1 MSIYM
6 AFFYAITIVM
16 LVGALVMS
24 VTTFF
29 NISTAGHDDIYFYIS
44 ILNISFQI
52 LFKCLHGEI
61 AISINTDIDT
71 DSSNQTKQH

>member
-24 VTTFF
+24 VTSFLTC
-29 NISTAGHDDIYFYIS
+29 STAGHDDIYFFIRT
-44 ILNISFQI
+44 LNISFQI

-61 AISINTDIDT
+61 DISINTDIDT
-71 DSSNQTKQH
+71 DSSKQTKQH